1 MTRRRI
7 GFALLMAGGVMTT
20 LAGSRYAT
28 GAAAQD
34 RARREWDAMTARAA
48 FEQVVAAVAPSG
60 AVTVRHGA
68 PVARLQIPRIEL
80 DEIVLEG
87 IDDEAMNGGPGHYPG
102 SPLPG
107 RAGNSIISAHR
118 DRHFRNLGRI
128 AVGDTILTQSGT
140 STTRWVVVK
149 RQVVDKDRPV
159 LFPAKS
165 ATLTLTT
172 CWPIRYFGTA
182 PDRLI
187 LTAVPIGRGD
197 RGPST

>member
-7 GFALLMAGGVMTT
+7 GFALVITGGLLTT
-20 LAGSRYAT
+20 FAGSRYVS

-34 RARREWDAMTARAA
+34 RARREWDEITASAA
-48 FEQVVAAVAPSG
+48 YDEALASTALKSDVVI
-60 AVTVRHGA
+60 RHAA
-68 PVARLQIPRIEL
+68 PVARLQIPKIGL

-87 IDDEAMNGGPGHYPG
+87 IDDEAMNGGPGHFPG

-107 RAGNSIISAHR
+107 GAGNSVISAHR
-118 DRHFRNLGRI
+118 DRHFRDLGQV
-128 AVGDTILTQSGT
+128 AVGDTIVTQAGAK
-140 STTRWVVVK
+140 TTKWVVVK
-149 RQVVDKDRPV
+149 RTVVDKDRPV
-159 LFPAKS
+159 LFPTKT

-187 LTAVPIGRGD
+187 LTARPI
-197 RGPST
+197 

>member
-1 MTRRRI
+1 MKQRRI
-7 GFALLMAGGVMTT
+7 GFALILAGGLLTT
-20 LAGSRYAT
+20 FAGSRYVS

-34 RARREWDAMTARAA
+34 RARREWDEITASAA
-48 FEQVVAAVAPSG
+48 YDEALASTAQKADVVI
-60 AVTVRHGA
+60 RHAA
-68 PVARLQIPRIEL
+68 PVARLQISKIGL

-107 RAGNSIISAHR
+107 GAGNSIISAHR
-118 DRHFRNLGRI
+118 DRHFRDLGQV
-128 AVGDTILTQSGT
+128 AVGDTIVTQAGAK
-140 STTRWVVVK
+140 TTQWVVVK
-149 RQVVDKDRPV
+149 RTVVDKDRPV
-159 LFPAKS
+159 LFPTKS

-187 LTAVPIGRGD
+187 LTALPI
-197 RGPST
+197 

>member
-1 MTRRRI
+1 MRRRRI
-7 GFALLMAGGVMTT
+7 GFAFIFAGGLLTT
-20 LAGSRYAT
+20 FAGSRYVS

-34 RARREWDAMTARAA
+34 RARREWDEIVAQSAYDQA
-48 FEQVVAAVAPSG
+48 VAATAPHNE
-60 AVTVRHGA
+60 VILRHGG
-68 PVARLQIPRIEL
+68 PVARLQIPKIGL

-107 RAGNSIISAHR
+107 GAGNSIISAHR
-118 DRHFRNLGRI
+118 DRHFRNLGQL
-128 AVGDTILTQSGT
+128 AVGDTVVTQSGAR
-140 STTRWVVVK
+140 TTTWVIAKRKVVGK
-149 RQVVDKDRPV
+149 ERPV
-159 LFPAKS
+159 LFPTKT

-187 LTAVPIGRGD
+187 LTALPVQ
-197 RGPST
+197 

>member
-7 GFALLMAGGVMTT
+7 GFALVIAGGVMTT
-20 LAGSRYAT
+20 FAGSRYVS

-34 RARREWDAMTARAA
+34 HARREWEAMTARAA
-48 FEQVVAAVAPSG
+48 FDEVLKSVAPRG
-60 AVTVRHGA
+60 DVAIRHGS
-68 PVARLQIPRIEL
+68 PIARLQIPRIGL

-87 IDDEAMNGGPGHYPG
+87 IDDDALNGGPGHYPG

-107 RAGNSIISAHR
+107 GAGNSIISAHR
-118 DRHFRNLGRI
+118 DRHFRNLGGVE
-128 AVGDTILTQSGT
+128 VGDTIVTESGAT
-140 STTRWVVVK
+140 TTRWVVTK

-159 LFPAKS
+159 LFPTRT

-187 LTAVPIGRGD
+187 ITARPITG
-197 RGPST
+197 

>member
-7 GFALLMAGGVMTT
+7 GFAFLIAGGALTT
-20 LAGSRYAT
+20 FAGSRYVS
-28 GAAAQD
+28 GAVAQD
-34 RARREWDAMTARAA
+34 RARQEWDALTASAA
-48 FEQVVAAVAPSG
+48 FDAAVKSVAPSTE
-60 AVTVRHGA
+60 VTIRHAA
-68 PVARLQIPRIEL
+68 PVARLQIPKIGL

-107 RAGNSIISAHR
+107 GAGNSIISAHR
-118 DRHFRNLGRI
+118 DRHFRKLDEL
-128 AVGDTILTQSGT
+128 AVGDTIVTQSGAT
-140 STTRWVVVK
+140 TTRWVVTK
-149 RQVVDKDRPV
+149 RKVVDKERPV
-159 LFPAKS
+159 LFPTKV

-187 LTAVPIGRGD
+187 ITATPV
-197 RGPST
+197 SS

>member
-7 GFALLMAGGVMTT
+7 GFALVIAGGLLTT
-20 LAGSRYAT
+20 FAGSRYVS

-34 RARREWDAMTARAA
+34 RARREWDEITASAA
-48 FEQVVAAVAPSG
+48 YDEALASTALKSDVVI
-60 AVTVRHGA
+60 RHAA
-68 PVARLQIPRIEL
+68 PVARLQIPKIGL

-87 IDDEAMNGGPGHYPG
+87 IDDEAMNGGPGHFPG

-107 RAGNSIISAHR
+107 GAGNSVISAHR
-118 DRHFRNLGRI
+118 DRHFRDLGQV
-128 AVGDTILTQSGT
+128 AVGDTIVTQAGAK
-140 STTRWVVVK
+140 TTKWVVVK
-149 RQVVDKDRPV
+149 RTVVDKDRPV
-159 LFPAKS
+159 LFPTKT

-187 LTAVPIGRGD
+187 LTARPI
-197 RGPST
+197 

>member
-7 GFALLMAGGVMTT
+7 GFALVIAGGLLTT
-20 LAGSRYAT
+20 FAGSRYVS

-34 RARREWDAMTARAA
+34 RARREWDEITASAA
-48 FEQVVAAVAPSG
+48 YDEALASTAQKTDVVI
-60 AVTVRHGA
+60 RHAA
-68 PVARLQIPRIEL
+68 PVARLQIPKIDL

-87 IDDEAMNGGPGHYPG
+87 IDDEAMNGGPGHFPG

-107 RAGNSIISAHR
+107 GAGNSIISAHR
-118 DRHFRNLGRI
+118 DRHFRDLGRV
-128 AVGDTILTQSGT
+128 AVGDTIVTQSGAK
-140 STTRWVVVK
+140 TTKWVVVK
-149 RQVVDKDRPV
+149 RTVVDKDRPV
-159 LFPAKS
+159 LFPTKT

-187 LTAVPIGRGD
+187 LTALPI
-197 RGPST
+197 

>member
-7 GFALLMAGGVMTT
+7 GFALVITGGLLTT
-20 LAGSRYAT
+20 FAGSRYVS

-34 RARREWDAMTARAA
+34 RARREWDEITASAA
-48 FEQVVAAVAPSG
+48 YDDALASTALKSDVVI
-60 AVTVRHGA
+60 RHAA
-68 PVARLQIPRIEL
+68 PVARLQIPKIGL

-87 IDDEAMNGGPGHYPG
+87 IDDEAMNGGPGHFPG

-107 RAGNSIISAHR
+107 GAGNSVISAHR
-118 DRHFRNLGRI
+118 DRHFRDLGQV
-128 AVGDTILTQSGT
+128 AVGDTIVTQAGAK
-140 STTRWVVVK
+140 TTKWVVVK
-149 RQVVDKDRPV
+149 RTVVDKDRPV
-159 LFPAKS
+159 LFPTKT

-187 LTAVPIGRGD
+187 LTARPI
-197 RGPST
+197 

>member
-7 GFALLMAGGVMTT
+7 GFAVMIAGGVMTT
-20 LAGSRYAT
+20 FAGSRYVT
-28 GAAAQD
+28 GAAAQE
-34 RARREWDAMTARAA
+34 RARREWDAQAA
-48 FEQVVAAVAPSG
+48 SDAFDKALASVAPVG
-60 AVTVRHGA
+60 GVAIRHGA
-68 PVARLQIPRIEL
+68 PVARLQIAKIGL

-107 RAGNSIISAHR
+107 GKGNSIISAHR
-118 DRHFRNLGRI
+118 DRHFRHLGELM
-128 AVGDTILTQSGT
+128 VGDTVVTQAGT
-140 STTRWVVVK
+140 ATTRWVIVK
-149 RQVVDKDRPV
+149 RQVVGKERPV
-159 LFPAKS
+159 LFPTKT

-187 LTAVPIGRGD
+187 LTALPV
-197 RGPST
+197 S